1 MFTAR
6 KPSPVPT
13 IKRTGGVW
21 DPNEDACYFIA
32 SDPTS
37 LGFAIDHTRHLLVA
51 VNAINGDTVLSNI
64 KDWTARGHHVLIDS
78 GVFNLANEH
87 ANRHKLPL
95 EKALG
100 LAPDEIEGF
109 DELFAAYCRIAA
121 ALKNDCWG
129 YIEIDQGGRDN
140 KIKTRAKLEAMG
152 LNPIPVYHPL
162 NDGWDY
168 FDELAAN
175 YDRICFG
182 NMVQAEPESRK
193 RMLATAWE
201 RRRKYPHLWIHLLG
215 YTPNA
220 LLNAFPAN
228 SCDSSTWLSAV
239 RWPDAFTVRTALQ
252 PVSRLP
258 SHFAYDYEIDVYAP
272 GGNGHAKSMGAYEA
286 HFITATWRAL
296 LDEYRRLGCDPGL
309 YLNPAAEVPA
319 A

>member
-1 MFTAR
+1 M
-6 KPSPVPT
+6 PT

-32 SDPTS
+32 GGPADMPY
-37 LGFAIDHTRHLLVA
+37 AVAAAKWLLVA
-51 VNAINGDTVLSNI
+51 INAIGSNVALDSI
-64 KDWTARGHHVLIDS
+64 RDWARTGHHVLIDS

-175 YDRICFG
+175 YDRVCFG

-239 RWPDAFTVRTALQ
+239 RWPDAFTVRSALH
-252 PVSRLP
+252 PVSRLDGK
-258 SHFAYDYEIDVYAP
+258 FAYDYEIDIEAV
-272 GGNGHAKSMGAYEA
+272 GGRGHSLRMGAYEA

-309 YLNPAAEVPA
+309 YLNPTAEVPA